1 MKKIALL
8 AVTALVLGLAP
19 AAFAQNHGEVGVFAD
34 YFKLENT
41 NTNNLGVGGRVGV
54 NIHSSVQLEGDLA
67 YDFSRGFNTT
77 ITPTGG
83 GVNVIRSDV
92 RSLHGFV
99 GPKFQTGG
107 GAIRAFVFAKGGFV
121 NFKVDP
127 NPATFGTVFGNF
139 DLGEGDTH
147 GAFYPGGGVEFFATV
162 IGLRFDVGDEM
173 YFHNGTQH
181 NLRIT
186 AGPVFRF

>member
-8 AVTALVLGLAP
+8 AVAALVFALAP

-34 YFKLENT
+34 YLKLDNAG
-41 NTNNLGVGGRVGV
+41 TNNLGVGGRLGV
-54 NIHSSVQLEGDLA
+54 NLHPNLQLEGDLA
-67 YDFSRGFNTT
+67 YDFSRGFSTVV
-77 ITPTGG
+77 TPTGG
-83 GVNVIRSDV
+83 SAQIIRSDV
-92 RSLHGFV
+92 RVLHGTF

-107 GAIRAFVFAKGGFV
+107 GAIRAFVFAKGGFI
-121 NFKVDP
+121 NFKVSND
-127 NPATFGTVFGNF
+127 PATLGTVFGNF
-139 DLGEGDTH
+139 DLGDGTTR
-147 GAFYPGGGVEFFATV
+147 GVFYPGGGVEFFATV

-173 YFHNGTQH
+173 YFNNGAQH

>member
-1 MKKIALL
+1 MKKIAFLAVSALLL
-8 AVTALVLGLAP
+8 ALTP
-19 AAFAQNHGEVGVFAD
+19 AAFAQNHGEIGVFAD
-34 YFKLENT
+34 YFKVENT
-41 NTNNLGVGGRVGV
+41 DTNNLGIGGRLGV
-54 NIHSSVQLEGDLA
+54 NVHSSVQLEGDLA
-67 YDFSRGFNTT
+67 YDFSRGFSTVV
-77 ITPTGG
+77 TPTGG
-83 GVNVIRSDV
+83 SAQLVRSDV
-92 RSLHGFV
+92 RVLHGFV

-107 GAIRAFVFAKGGFV
+107 GAIRLFVFAKGGFV

-147 GAFYPGGGVEFFATV
+147 PAFYPGGGIELFATV

-181 NLRIT
+181 NFRIT